1 MSQSI
6 HRKVGIASL
15 IMMLSVFLSRVI
27 GLLREMVIA
36 YIGGAGGEVDA
47 YQVAFVI
54 PEILNHIVAS
64 GFLSVTFIPIFSRY
78 LSQDREADGWRIFSI
93 IYTVFGSLLLLL
105 IIIAVFLAPSLVKLL
120 APGLV
125 DPVKFQMAVR
135 MTRIIIPAQ
144 FFFFSGGI
152 YMAVQFAK
160 EKFAIPALAPLLYN
174 MGIIAGGALLGP
186 KLGMEGFAWGVLGGA
201 FIGNF
206 AVQYFGARQI
216 GMQFSPTFTF
226 RNPDLIRYIKLTLP
240 LIVGLTMMFS
250 TEIFLKFFG
259 SFLPPGSIAGLN
271 YGLRVM
277 LMMVGLFGQ
286 AIGVAATP
294 FLSRLAVEN
303 RLDEM
308 NTLLNTTLRYLG
320 LVIPFSVLF
329 IVLREEVVTILF
341 QRGQFDSTATALTA
355 RVLLFLMTGAFAFAA
370 QTVVVRGYYA
380 MQNTLLP
387 TALCSFAVL
396 LSVPLY
402 IIGMNLMGVSGI
414 ALAISVSSIL
424 QVTLLYAFWN
434 RRSGNTKSGK
444 VYLFYGRMFILAAIL
459 GGILEPLKNLIRLQ
473 LAENTFFNSLIT
485 CLIVGT
491 LFLFCVIVIARRFN
505 IPEITDTINQLKAR
519 IHRSYPPIP
528 PDR

>member
-27 GLLREMVIA
+27 GLFREMVIA
-36 YIGGAGGEVDA
+36 YIGGASGDVDA

-78 LSQDREADGWRIFSI
+78 LSQKREADGWQIFSV
-93 IYTVFGSLLLLL
+93 IYTIFGSLLLLL
-105 IIIAVFLAPSLVKLL
+105 IVIAVLLAPSLVKLL
-120 APGLV
+120 APGFD

-160 EKFAIPALAPLLYN
+160 EKFALPALAPLLYN
-174 MGIIAGGALLGP
+174 TGIIGGGVFLGP
-186 KLGMEGFAWGVLGGA
+186 KLGMEGFAWGVLAGA

-216 GMQFSPTFTF
+216 GMKFSPAFDF

-286 AIGVAATP
+286 AVGVAAMP
-294 FLSRLAVEN
+294 FLSRLAVEK
-303 RLDEM
+303 RFDEM
-308 NTLLNTTLRYLG
+308 NSLLNTALRYLG
-320 LVIPFSVLF
+320 LVIPLSVLF
-329 IVLREEVVTILF
+329 IVLRKEVVTILF
-341 QRGQFDSTATALTA
+341 QRGQFDPDATALTA
-355 RVLLFLMTGAFAFAA
+355 NALLFLMTGAFAFAA

-387 TALCSFAVL
+387 TALSSFSVL
-396 LSVPLY
+396 LSIPIY

-414 ALAISVSSIL
+414 ALAISLSSIL
-424 QVTLLYAFWN
+424 QVTLLYFFWN
-434 RRSGNTKSGK
+434 RRSGNTQSGK

-459 GGILEPLKNLIRLQ
+459 VGILEPLKNMLRFQ
-473 LAENTFFNSLIT
+473 LAENTFFNSMII
-485 CLIVGT
+485 CLIIGP
-491 LFLFCVIVIARRFN
+491 LFLFFIMVVAKRFN
-505 IPEITDTINQLKAR
+505 IPEITDTINQIKSRL
-519 IHRSYPPIP
+519 HRS
-528 PDR
+528 